1 MILFIEIFILH
12 SKQTLI
18 RTLMENINKQRK
30 QLEEK
35 LIAKAMKDET
45 FRKNLLENPKAAIE
59 DETGIKL
66 PESISLKVVEENL
79 STFYLILPPKINPE
93 TEDELSEAEL
103 EMVSGGYDGFPPE
116 SELASCTLSSCWL

>member
-1 MILFIEIFILH
+1 
-12 SKQTLI
+12 
-18 RTLMENINKQRK
+18 MENLEKQRK

-35 LIAKAMKDET
+35 LIAKAMKDES

-59 DETGIKL
+59 EETGIKL
-66 PESISLKVVEENL
+66 PEALNLKVVEENP

-103 EMVSGGYDGFPPE
+103 EMVSGGYDVEGPNGGEGPVSGVLTCNLLE
-116 SELASCTLSSCWL
+116 CMN

>member
-1 MILFIEIFILH
+1 
-12 SKQTLI
+12 
-18 RTLMENINKQRK
+18 MENIDKQRK

-59 DETGIKL
+59 EETGIKL
-66 PESISLKVVEENL
+66 PEAINLKVVEENP

-103 EMVSGGYDGFPPE
+103 EMVSGGYDGEGGGDGGDQTGRVTCAAHIMGCF
-116 SELASCTLSSCWL
+116 L

>member
-1 MILFIEIFILH
+1 
-12 SKQTLI
+12 
-18 RTLMENINKQRK
+18 MENIDKQRK

-59 DETGIKL
+59 EETGIKL
-66 PESISLKVVEENL
+66 PESINLKVVEENP

-103 EMVSGGYDGFPPE
+103 EMVSGGYNTDPNTGDPNEPDCE
-116 SELASCTLSSCWL
+116 YGSISHLIN